1 MRKPRVRLSWI
12 PRAGPTSSAP
22 EPRVSRPARD
32 GGSLG
37 ELAPPERGD
46 VRRPTFDGRDV
57 GSRTSNV
64 EDADILAEILGTDFA
79 ERFDRFELA
88 QLREVAAACRESR
101 TAAEAG
107 KRLFAVSRKA
117 KKTSNDTDRLAK
129 YLAKFGL
136 SFKALAARPS

>member
-1 MRKPRVRLSWI
+1 MLNAECRMLN
-12 PRAGPTSSAP
+12 
-22 EPRVSRPARD
+22 

-46 VRRPTFDGRDV
+46 VL
-57 GSRTSNV
+57 
-64 EDADILAEILGTDFA
+64 ADILGNGYETK
-79 ERFDRFELA
+79 FDRFELA

>member
-1 MRKPRVRLSWI
+1 MKRLNGAAVPLAGP
-12 PRAGPTSSAP
+12 PRAAGAP
-22 EPRVSRPARD
+22 VAR
-32 GGSLG
+32 
-37 ELAPPERGD
+37 
-46 VRRPTFDGRDV
+46 
-57 GSRTSNV
+57 GSRAAGQGPL
-64 EDADILAEILGTDFA
+64 ERLAAELGNGYETK
-79 ERFDRFELA
+79 FDRFELA

>member
-1 MRKPRVRLSWI
+1 MPN
-12 PRAGPTSSAP
+12 
-22 EPRVSRPARD
+22 

-37 ELAPPERGD
+37 ELAPPERG
-46 VRRPTFDGRDV
+46 
-57 GSRTSNV
+57 GSETSNLRTC
-64 EDADILAEILGTDFA
+64 EPSNDLLESILGPDCETK
-79 ERFDRFELA
+79 FDWFELA

-117 KKTSNDTDRLAK
+117 KKTSNDTDRLSK

>member
-1 MRKPRVRLSWI
+1 MTKADVEAEI
-12 PRAGPTSSAP
+12 KRAAAET
-22 EPRVSRPARD
+22 RPASDSSGARAASD
-32 GGSLG
+32 TRT
-37 ELAPPERGD
+37 A
-46 VRRPTFDGRDV
+46 
-57 GSRTSNV
+57 SRTAAT
-64 EDADILAEILGTDFA
+64 DPLADLLGNGYETK
-79 ERFDRFELA
+79 FDRFELA

>member
-1 MRKPRVRLSWI
+1 MTKADVEAEI
-12 PRAGPTSSAP
+12 KRAAAET
-22 EPRVSRPARD
+22 RPASDSSGARAA
-32 GGSLG
+32 SLSV
-37 ELAPPERGD
+37 D
-46 VRRPTFDGRDV
+46 VAADPL
-57 GSRTSNV
+57 
-64 EDADILAEILGTDFA
+64 ADILGNGYETK
-79 ERFDRFELA
+79 FDRFELA
-88 QLREVAAACRESR
+88 QLREVAAACREIR